1 MMMTRS
7 KSCTMM
13 PNKMIEK
20 NVIPLPLQIITRSKS
35 RTLTNKNID
44 SLEIDFDEASREWRK
59 NKKYHGNGMFS
70 YKKM

>member
-1 MMMTRS
+1 MMTRS

-20 NVIPLPLQIITRSKS
+20 NVIPLQVITRSKS
-35 RTLTNKNID
+35 RTLANKKFD
-44 SLEIDFDEASREWRK
+44 SLEIDFDEASSEWRK